1 MRPGPGWTST
11 VVPVALSFSPTTGRE
26 DAQTRQR
33 RNPDRGKQSDLHA
46 RGTIRDGFSWTG
58 HLASRAPNRCPELV
72 SLCPP
77 HSADPPLLDAGACA
91 LIVWAP
97 FPTLGCGKRCYRSHG
112 PSLPMW
118 LFAPEGS
125 NQNGIADRSRQV
137 TLHVYTA
144 PSRSLPGPPWCGNF
158 SAIPVSPSHG
168 LPPDAMGLAKVDL
181 DHGYLVVRSAPR
193 QIQLSSPRSPPFSS
207 RQGVPPF
214 VPGDP
219 SPSDRF
225 PISRVMFGV
234 GRQPGAAGASRGLP
248 STYIRFPACLPRSVC
263 SCMTAVLDS
272 CRRLHATLLPGLPL
286 PRPQQ
291 PICWSFTQYFV
302 SRLR

>member
-1 MRPGPGWTST
+1 MPRARLAVPTPLGRLAFAGCRTMRLDCVGSLPDPGVWQAMLPLTRSVPTDVAICTRGQQSKWNRGSKSSSHATRVHST
-11 VVPVALSFSPTTGRE
+11 VPITPRT
-26 DAQTRQR
+26 
-33 RNPDRGKQSDLHA
+33 
-46 RGTIRDGFSWTG
+46 
-58 HLASRAPNRCPELV
+58 
-72 SLCPP
+72 P
-77 HSADPPLLDAGACA
+77 HGAA
-91 LIVWAP
+91 T
-97 FPTLGCGKRCYRSHG
+97 FR
-112 PSLPMW
+112 PSL
-118 LFAPEGS
+118 S
-125 NQNGIADRSRQV
+125 
-137 TLHVYTA
+137 
-144 PSRSLPGPPWCGNF
+144 
-158 SAIPVSPSHG
+158 SPSHG